1 MTRELHVVRVP
12 LWVTATLLVLVAAGI
27 AALIWFLSGKT
38 VYRPASPARLIDAL
52 VRYNRTGAAR
62 ANLLASLAPAIANAI
77 LFLPFGVL
85 AFLVFDRPGR
95 GRGRVYLLTAA
106 VGLTFALG
114 VNAWQEVL
122 PTRVTGWQDVLWNG
136 IGTLAGAVLGHL
148 RKRVRIR
155 FES

>member
-1 MTRELHVVRVP
+1 MSRELHVVRVP

-27 AALIWFLSGKT
+27 ATLIWFLSGKA

-95 GRGRVYLLTAA
+95 GRGGVYLLTVA

-114 VNAWQEVL
+114 VSAWQELL

-136 IGTLAGAVLGHL
+136 AGTLAGAVLGHL